1 MSGWG
6 AVAGACAA
14 SGALLVLSG
23 VQARRPLRPVD
34 RIAPYVSTRG
44 QQPSGLLES
53 STLGRILAPTL
64 EAVGAR
70 VRSWLSGDVA
80 LERRLVAA
88 GRRPEEVSS
97 FRVSQL
103 TWALTGMLVA
113 VVAVGVMATTGR
125 MRPGP
130 APVSLLLLAGI
141 PFQVRMLLRIDDSR
155 RAAQL
160 GNSVGLIG
168 ISIGP
173 SIIAL
178 GVSGADVR
186 GAFWI
191 AAGLLLLTTATYSW
205 LRVKT
210 RL

>member
-1 MSGWG
+1 MVGGLCQVVVTAWL
-6 AVAGACAA
+6 ALADTAA
-14 SGALLVLSG
+14 SFLIPSLL
-23 VQARRPLRPVD
+23 
-34 RIAPYVSTRG
+34 
-44 QQPSGLLES
+44 
-53 STLGRILAPTL
+53 
-64 EAVGAR
+64 
-70 VRSWLSGDVA
+70 
-80 LERRLVAA
+80 
-88 GRRPEEVSS
+88 
-97 FRVSQL
+97 F
-103 TWALTGMLVA
+103 
-113 VVAVGVMATTGR
+113 
-125 MRPGP
+125 
-130 APVSLLLLAGI
+130 SLLLLAGI